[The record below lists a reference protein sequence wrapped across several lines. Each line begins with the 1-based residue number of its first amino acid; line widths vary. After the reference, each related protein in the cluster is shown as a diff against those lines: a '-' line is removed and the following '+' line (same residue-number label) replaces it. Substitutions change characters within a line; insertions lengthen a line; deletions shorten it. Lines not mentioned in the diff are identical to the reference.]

1 MRLSKIRKKNDT
13 FYYVIESLPGGSTR
27 IYEVIGKH
35 SELLKVCDD
44 PEAFARNRVKE
55 INDSLKSDVMVVNER
70 VDFSERLPSADS
82 VSSKSTSKNVGWL
95 YLKEIVDELRL
106 DSFFSKIQGKQRYDM
121 AAVNTHLVVNQILKP
136 GSKMRAWAN
145 IDGYMS
151 MDGYDLHQSYRFL
164 TDLNAHK
171 EELQKHLFERTRD
184 IVELDTSV
192 LMYDLTNFYFEAE
205 EEDIDFLDG
214 DNILQYGFRKYGK
227 SKEHRP
233 NPIVHM
239 GLFVESNGI
248 PISFTVE
255 KGNTNEQETVL
266 PIEERI
272 VREYGHSKYVY
283 CSDAGLNSYAI
294 RFFNMMQ
301 GRNYVV
307 THSLRKTE
315 EKELK
320 LILKDLNW
328 RFKDDDEGV
337 SLGYFRS
344 LCDKVIAGEELTE
357 EERKTLKRD
366 VIYKKFPAKHK
377 VDASK
382 LAPGAKGNIDFEET
396 IFLTFSA
403 KFYLYQKK
411 VFGKQLSRAENWL
424 EKGVEKRRNQ
434 NDPSRFIKETAY
446 TDSGEAATG
455 KTKAIDGE
463 AVEREERLHGF
474 YAVATNLDKTIKE
487 VLDIN
492 GNRWMIEYCFRI
504 LKSFFETRPMYVF
517 TEEHIKGHLTV
528 CYESLLIFQI
538 LSLKLKRLGENYS
551 ASSILDTLKNM
562 MVSNHNGQYFEA
574 GYTNSKVLQSLEG
587 IFDLKLDRAR
597 YRIKTFKQK

>member
-1 MRLSKIRKKNDT
+1 MRLSRIKKKNDT
-13 FYYVIESLPGGSTR
+13 FYYVIESLPGGSTK

-35 SELLKVCDD
+35 SELLKICDD
-44 PEAFARNRVKE
+44 PEAYARKRVEE
-55 INDSLKSDVMVVNER
+55 INESLRNDVMVVNER
-70 VDFSERLPSADS
+70 VDFSQKLPSADS
-82 VSSKSTSKNVGWL
+82 VSSKSTLKNVGWF
-95 YLKEIVDELRL
+95 YLKEIIDGLRI
-106 DSFFSKIQGKQRYDM
+106 DSFFAAIQGKQKYSMD
-121 AAVNTHLVVNQILKP
+121 AVNTHLVVNQILKP

-145 IDGYMS
+145 IDDYMS
-151 MDGYDLHQSYRFL
+151 MEGYDLHQSYRFL

-171 EELQKHLFERTRD
+171 EELQRHLFEKTKD
-184 IVELDTSV
+184 IVDLDASV

-227 SKEHRP
+227 SKENRP

-239 GLFVESNGI
+239 GLFVENNGI

-266 PIEERI
+266 PIETRI
-272 VREYGHSKYVY
+272 VKEYGHSKYIY

-301 GRNYVV
+301 GRHYVV

-315 EKELK
+315 EKELS
-320 LILKDLNW
+320 LMMKDLNW
-328 RFKDDDEGV
+328 KFKDNDEKV
-337 SLGYFRS
+337 SLEYFKS
-344 LCDKVIAGEELTE
+344 LCDKVVNGDALSEREEA
-357 EERKTLKRD
+357 TLKRD
-366 VIYKKFPAKHK
+366 VIYKKFPTKHRIE
-377 VDASK
+377 ASK
-382 LAPGAKGNIDFEET
+382 LAPGAKGKIDFEET

-403 KFYLYQKK
+403 KFYLYQNKI
-411 VFGKQLSRAENWL
+411 FNKQLSRATNWL
-424 EKGVEKRRNQ
+424 EKGVEKRKGQ
-434 NDPSRFIKETAY
+434 NDPSRFIKETAH
-446 TDSGEAATG
+446 TDSGEVATG

-463 AVEREERLHGF
+463 AVKQEERLHGF

-492 GNRWMIEYCFRI
+492 GNRWIIEYCFRI

-528 CYESLLIFQI
+528 CYEALLVFQI

-551 ASSILDTLKNM
+551 ARSILDTLKNM
-562 MVSNHNGQYFEA
+562 MVSNHNNRYYEA
-574 GYTNSKVLQSLEG
+574 NYTNSKVLQSLESL
-587 IFDLKLDRAR
+587 FDLKLDRAKYKAKR
-597 YRIKTFKQK
+597 FNLK